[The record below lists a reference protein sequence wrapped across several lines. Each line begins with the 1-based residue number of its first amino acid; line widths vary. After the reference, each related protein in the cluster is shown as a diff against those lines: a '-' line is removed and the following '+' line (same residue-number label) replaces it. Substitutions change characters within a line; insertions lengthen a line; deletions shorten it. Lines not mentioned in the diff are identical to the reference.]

1 MEIKIEKT
9 GERQVTLILIG
20 RLDTSV
26 STAAERQVRPLYDYF
41 EQEIVIDCT
50 QLEYI
55 SSSGLRILMHIA
67 QQGWI
72 NHCEIFIHGLQP
84 NVYDVF
90 KTTGFVHLFKFKD

>member
-9 GERQVTLILIG
+9 AERQVTLILAG

-26 STAAERQVRPLYDYF
+26 AAAAEREIKPLYDYF